1 MAKAARWRH
10 SRPRL
15 TGVLTMPPMIRIALE
30 LLAALALMAVLF
42 SVAFLLS
49 TTTPQVHI
57 GWFFGGAGLVYSMLV
72 LFYLNR

>member
-1 MAKAARWRH
+1 
-10 SRPRL
+10 
-15 TGVLTMPPMIRIALE
+15 MIRNALE

-49 TTTPQVHI
+49 TTTPQIHI